1 MPRVGF
7 ATAVLARYTRKAAFG
22 LPSGVW
28 ACACAVLAHVALA
41 WQPVRAEHR
50 IIIAAP
56 QSGHLTNLGRE
67 VIIAAE
73 LAAADINAAGGVL
86 GEPIALD
93 VRDDGCGATPAAAL
107 AGLIAPLAAAANTP
121 SNIVPL
127 RAIIGHP
134 CTPGALAATP
144 IYAARTDAVV
154 FITGVTNPRLTN
166 PRSGP
171 HVFRLAPAE
180 TPMGVFLG
188 EHLAAVPPTTRTA
201 VIYDRSIRSLGVIQA
216 AQKTLGTLGR
226 PPVLVENYGSG
237 DKDFG
242 SLAARIAAAG
252 ITRIGLAAYP
262 AEAALLIG
270 ELRAAVPHIRVTA
283 TDTLAG
289 TETSA
294 LARAALDGVEIV
306 MQPDARSFPE
316 TAALARRLEA
326 KGATASR
333 AALASYTA
341 VHIWASAALGTK
353 SAEPKLIAGQLQTME
368 FASPLGAVTF
378 NANGDASLPP
388 WAIYTWRKGVLG
400 P

>member
-1 MPRVGF
+1 MSVS
-7 ATAVLARYTRKAAFG
+7 TVMLQSWKAALG
-22 LPSGVW
+22 LPSCVCVT
-28 ACACAVLAHVALA
+28 ARYLLLLAAMAFAPAHAD
-41 WQPVRAEHR
+41 HR
-50 IIIAAP
+50 ILVAAP
-56 QSGHLTNLGRE
+56 QTGHLATLGRD
-67 VIIAAE
+67 VITAAE

-86 GEPIALD
+86 GEGVALD
-93 VRDDGCGATPAAAL
+93 VRDDGCSAVSASAL
-107 AGLIAPLAAAANTP
+107 ATLITPTPGAADVQAMAT
-121 SNIVPL
+121 PL

-134 CTPGALAATP
+134 CTPGALGAVP

-154 FITGVTNPRLTN
+154 LVTGVTNPRLTN
-166 PRSGP
+166 PRVG
-171 HVFRLAPAE
+171 VNIFRVAAAE

-188 EHLAAVPPTTRTA
+188 EHLASAPPTTRTA

-216 AQKTLGTLGR
+216 AQKTLGALGR

-237 DKDFG
+237 DKDFS

-262 AEAALLIG
+262 AEASLLIT
-270 ELRAAVPHIRVTA
+270 ELRAAVPNIRITA

-294 LARAALDGVEIV
+294 LARSALDGVEIV

-326 KGATASR
+326 GGATASR

-341 VHIWASAALGTK
+341 LHIWASAALGAK
-353 SAEPKLIAGQLQTME
+353 STEPKAIAEQLQTME
-368 FASPLGAVTF
+368 FATPLGPITF

-388 WAIYTWRKGVLG
+388 WAVYTWRKGKLG
-400 P
+400 L